1 MEGSSKFPAFDAET
15 QIDQEATPASRE
27 SPNAGRSEPTPI
39 GASDV
44 ETVEFHPLAN
54 VFPLLEGEEFD
65 RFVEDIKRNGQR
77 EPIVKTPDNRIL
89 DGRNR
94 YRACLKAGV
103 EPRFETIQEPPEKW
117 LGFVISKNIRRR
129 HLTASQCALAAAE
142 LVTTTH
148 GDNRYKFRAEAVPVI
163 TQPQAAAIFGISDR
177 LVRDA
182 FKVMEE
188 SKELQ
193 QLVKDGEAPVGIA
206 ADVVRN
212 SPKHVA
218 TFIEEVKA
226 GKKPVEAKRKIE
238 AAKES
243 APVDDSVRVND
254 ADTGKKVNANLAP
267 NRDEEC
273 ADFLL
278 AEVEARKMPTLISLM
293 ESAKLKNVIEIIR
306 RKLQPTPPSDGGAT
320 ARGQKPAVKQGGG
333 GPTKT
338 QGAGKGTV
346 FLGPELDHELR
357 RFLASKKPAAKNED
371 FCRKLRKKI
380 DSVTDEWAHDVFE
393 RYFAEHGEPETGKRL
408 TKKKIHGLKAE
419 QRRRN
424 EVAEDWF
431 PYLLDHVSSQV
442 EPDYQEKKLLAHLS
456 RIM

>member
-27 SPNAGRSEPTPI
+27 SPNARASEPTPI

-94 YRACLKAGV
+94 YRACFKAGV

-163 TQPQAAAIFGISDR
+163 TQPQAAAIFRISGPAR
-177 LVRDA
+177 ARRFQGHGGKQGTSTVS
-182 FKVMEE
+182 EG
-188 SKELQ
+188 S
-193 QLVKDGEAPVGIA
+193 GEAPVGIA

-238 AAKES
+238 AAKEIRW
-243 APVDDSVRVND
+243 VDHSVRCERRRYP
-254 ADTGKKVNANLAP
+254 GKRSTPTSLPTETRNALISYSRKSKP
-267 NRDEEC
+267 
-273 ADFLL
+273 
-278 AEVEARKMPTLISLM
+278 VKMPTLISLM
-293 ESAKLKNVIEIIR
+293 RSLNSRIPIEIIR
-306 RKLQPTPPSDGGAT
+306 RKLQPTPPSDGGSDGAWAKT
-320 ARGQKPAVKQGGG
+320 RRKTRWRWTYEDGGG
-333 GPTKT
+333 RKGHRFSWARVGSRTTALPRQQEASGPRTKT
-338 QGAGKGTV
+338 FVVNCA
-346 FLGPELDHELR
+346 
-357 RFLASKKPAAKNED
+357 
-371 FCRKLRKKI
+371 RKL
-380 DSVTDEWAHDVFE
+380 TA
-393 RYFAEHGEPETGKRL
+393 
-408 TKKKIHGLKAE
+408 
-419 QRRRN
+419 
-424 EVAEDWF
+424 
-431 PYLLDHVSSQV
+431 
-442 EPDYQEKKLLAHLS
+442 
-456 RIM
+456 